1 MAKEYQKTQNP
12 YTEQGVFA
20 TYSSMPKL
28 ISDIGVGFSAYPI
41 AKNHHAINLSIAFYH
56 WLSFSCTI
64 DGLYADY
71 EL

>member
-28 ISDIGVGFSAYPI
+28 ISDIGGGFFAYPI
-41 AKNHHAINLSIAFYH
+41 AMKPHAINPFLHSTTGLLF
-56 WLSFSCTI
+56 FCTI
-64 DGLYADY
+64 DSLYADY

>member
-20 TYSSMPKL
+20 TYSLMPRL
-28 ISDIGVGFSAYPI
+28 ISDIVIGFFAYPI
-41 AKNHHAINLSIAFYH
+41 AMNHHAIKSFCILPLAFN
-56 WLSFSCTI
+56 FCTI